1 MTGQNAS
8 VAAPEDAQKKGK
20 TPSPTPVARAL
31 VGSNHREEGSN
42 LIEALAASKLYQ
54 DYCRAF
60 NDLTGLPLTLRPIES
75 WQLPY
80 HGQRNENAYCALM
93 AQKSSTCAACLQT
106 QQRLSETATDAPQT
120 VTCSSGLTE
129 TAVPVR
135 LGEKLVG
142 FLQTGQVF
150 RRKPT
155 AAQFARVA
163 RQLAALGPAAPPEE
177 LEKAYFHTRV
187 LSPTEHEAVVR
198 LLSVFAQHLAVVSN
212 QLVVRQEHPE
222 PPMVTRAK
230 AYIEEHQA
238 EDLSLGEVA
247 RAVHASTF
255 YFCKVFKRATGLNF
269 TEYVSR
275 VRIEKAKNLAL
286 NPNLRIS
293 EIAFAVG
300 FQSLTHFNRVFKRI
314 VGMSPTAYRAQ
325 LHHP

>member
-1 MTGQNAS
+1 M
-8 VAAPEDAQKKGK
+8 AALADSGKKVQS
-20 TPSPTPVARAL
+20 PSPAADSVPAVRVSAGT
-31 VGSNHREEGSN
+31 NHRQEGSN

-54 DYCRAF
+54 EYCRAF
-60 NDLTGLPLTLRPIES
+60 NDLTGLPLTLRPVES

-80 HGQRNENAYCALM
+80 HGKRNENAYCALM

-120 VTCSSGLTE
+120 ILCPSGLTE

-155 AAQFARVA
+155 AAQFARLA
-163 RQLAALGPAAPPEE
+163 RQLAAWGPAASAAE
-177 LEKAYFHTRV
+177 LEKAYFRTRV
-187 LSPTEHEAVVR
+187 LSPAEHDAVVR

-212 QLVVRQEHPE
+212 QLVVQQEHPE

-230 AYIEEHQA
+230 EYIQEHQA

-300 FQSLTHFNRVFKRI
+300 FQSLTHFNRVFKKI

-325 LHHP
+325 LHRP